1 MRPLLKNLLF
11 AKLEHELK
19 NRKKNSEIFSNPEKA
34 EKTFNPVRVPVK

>member
-19 NRKKNSEIFSNPEKA
+19 KKNSDIFVEFGKA
-34 EKTFNPVRVPVK
+34 EKTCNAVRDPVK

>member
-1 MRPLLKNLLF
+1 MRPLLKNLHF

-19 NRKKNSEIFSNPEKA
+19 KKKLRYFVESGKA

>member
-19 NRKKNSEIFSNPEKA
+19 KNSDIFVKSGKV

>member
-19 NRKKNSEIFSNPEKA
+19 KKKKLRYFVEFVKA